1 MKLLRFLPLLLLS
14 ICSCSPKADI
24 SFGGSDLIGSWDW
37 VSTSGGFTG
46 RLNRT
51 PASTGTT
58 VRLDLLANG
67 RYTIAE
73 DSDERSRGTYTIT
86 MQRSIYSGEE
96 DRYITYSEDLP
107 PVGVAFSGIIRL
119 VEVDRLT
126 INDNSYDGIGSLF
139 VRR

>member
-1 MKLLRFLPLLLLS
+1 MSLE
-14 ICSCSPKADI
+14 
-24 SFGGSDLIGSWDW
+24 GSDLIGSWDW
-37 VSTSGGFTG
+37 VNTSGGFTG

-73 DSDERSRGTYTIT
+73 NSDEHSRGTYTIT
-86 MQRSIYSGEE
+86 MQQSIYSGEE

-119 VEVDRLT
+119 VGVDSLT
-126 INDNSYDGIGSLF
+126 IGDNVHDGIGSLF

>member
-1 MKLLRFLPLLLLS
+1 MSLE
-14 ICSCSPKADI
+14 
-24 SFGGSDLIGSWDW
+24 GSDLIGSWDW
-37 VSTSGGFTG
+37 VSTTGGLSG

-67 RYTIAE
+67 RYAIAE
-73 DSDERSRGTYTIT
+73 DSDEHSRGTYTIT
-86 MQRSIYSGEE
+86 LQRSIYSGEE
-96 DRYITYSEDLP
+96 DRYITYSKDLP

-119 VEVDRLT
+119 VGGDSLT
-126 INDNSYDGIGSLF
+126 ISDNSHDGIGSLF